1 MRHKGEMGEEAEDG
15 QASSM
20 EMEVLGEMRGELS
33 VQIMEKGRGTAG
45 RVTATSD
52 LGTHLQRIP
61 TGREHVFWSFADWE
75 GV

>member
-33 VQIMEKGRGTAG
+33 VQIMEKGRATAG
-45 RVTATSD
+45 RVMATSD
-52 LGTHLQRIP
+52 LGTHLQCIP
-61 TGREHVFWSFADWE
+61 TGHEHVFWSFADWE